1 MKNSVSEFI
10 DCVCDVNVM
19 NVCLC
24 RKSVGTEKVAP
35 LVSSPLPTT
44 VTRMPP
50 VLRLREGEVGLEHT
64 YLKDGKKVIRTVKV
78 ISMSEK
84 GFVTAVESGRFR
96 PGALIV
102 EDRKHGP
109 LPVLVWLQKRNL
121 AKDDKWRSN
130 STWFLHDN
138 IRHDFKTLQGFL
150 KVCPRENGSVEK
162 GSVDN
167 GSVDNAMGT
176 TDAEDEDM
184 CDVEAESIP
193 RVRELRVSLQS
204 VVAEHGAREV
214 AAADTAGAD
223 VNALERHEVGAGADG
238 TEDAV
243 DESGNAAE
251 G

>member
-1 MKNSVSEFI
+1 M
-10 DCVCDVNVM
+10 
-19 NVCLC
+19 L
-24 RKSVGTEKVAP
+24 
-35 LVSSPLPTT
+35 
-44 VTRMPP
+44 
-50 VLRLREGEVGLEHT
+50 
-64 YLKDGKKVIRTVKV
+64 
-78 ISMSEK
+78 
-84 GFVTAVESGRFR
+84 FR
-96 PGALIV
+96 S
-102 EDRKHGP
+102 EDRKYGP
-109 LPVLVWLQKRNL
+109 LVVSEWLLKRNL

-150 KVCPRENGSVEK
+150 KVCPRENGSA
-162 GSVDN
+162 
-167 GSVDNAMGT
+167 DNAMGT
-176 TDAEDEDM
+176 IDAEDEDM
-184 CDVEAESIP
+184 SDVEAESIP
-193 RVRELRVSLQS
+193 RVRDLRVSLQS